1 MITFALSVALL
12 SIRESRLPTTLGKAT
27 PISLVFFDPLLQSL
41 MVIFLSLLLAVG
53 FVFSAVFLLILL
65 QLLQKSLIM

>member
-12 SIRESRLPTTLGKAT
+12 RESRLSTTLGKAT